1 MRDCTRLSPGGP
13 DDRRNEA
20 GPPLDVHKKESQI
33 SVLAEGGELIERRI
47 RTEAPLLEGADGG
60 S

>member
-1 MRDCTRLSPGGP
+1 MRDCTRVSPGGP
-13 DDRRNEA
+13 GDSRDEA

-60 S
+60 A